1 MVSDEKS
8 EKGSVKPVLLVLLI
22 LGLGA
27 ACYYFFYVSKTPK
40 LIGGDRDEHGC
51 LPAAGYTWCEPKQ
64 KCLRTWEE
72 PCTEEDEEG
81 DSTAESPAPPIPP
94 PPTLPPPAEPS
105 DQPALPAAN
114 WETYTNQTYSY
125 SFDHPADCL
134 SGPLPGYCKQDPP
147 EDRPPECWC
156 FVNGENPD
164 NVVMQAY
171 LGDDLSLATF
181 SVSHY
186 STEPYNL
193 PEGTELVAW
202 LQEQFSYQDIP
213 DAANFEVDGT
223 PAVKVYTPGGH
234 GVYSQENI
242 YFLRGDKLFN
252 ISMVDI
258 DNAELEEFYDQVVA
272 TFVD

>member
-1 MVSDEKS
+1 MVSDKKS
-8 EKGSVKPVLLVLLI
+8 EKGSVKIVLLVLLI

-81 DSTAESPAPPIPP
+81 DSTVASPP
-94 PPTLPPPAEPS
+94 PPT
-105 DQPALPAAN
+105 D

-125 SFDHPADCL
+125 SFDHPAECL

-164 NVVMQAY
+164 NVVMQAH

-186 STEPYNL
+186 STEPYNP

-213 DAANFEVDGT
+213 DVANFEVDGT

-234 GVYSQENI
+234 GAYSQENI

-252 ISMVDI
+252 ISMVDV
-258 DNAELEEFYDQVVA
+258 DNAELKDFYDQVVA
-272 TFVD
+272 TFISL